1 MAQFRYEAR
10 DANGK
15 KIEGLLD
22 APSRDGAANQLLANG
37 SIPVLITEIAGSA
50 VNPLQQKL
58 DQLLA
63 PKIEIDDL
71 MMFSRQMASLMKAG
85 VVINKA
91 ARGLAQSTRNPSL
104 QKVLFDIERTL
115 NTGQTLTN
123 SLSRHREVFNDLYI
137 SMVSVGENT
146 GRIDLV
152 FTQLSGYLGR
162 EKETRRSI
170 SGALRYPMFVLA
182 AIGIAMVILNI
193 FVIPVFAD
201 MFRKFSADLPLPTK
215 VLIGTSDFF
224 THYWGLLLVLLVAA
238 VIGWRRFVATD
249 RGALFWDEKKLRVP
263 IVGTI
268 LERAMLSRFC
278 RTFALMTRAGV
289 PLIQA
294 MELCARAVGNAYL
307 AVKIRQMRIGV
318 ERGESL
324 LRIASASA
332 MFTPLV
338 LQMIQVGEDTGQI
351 DDLLDEVAD
360 FYDAEVDYELKRMA
374 SRIEP
379 LLIVAM
385 TMLVAMLA
393 LGIFLPMW
401 DMMRVMQGK

>member
-10 DANGK
+10 DSSGK
-15 KIEGLLD
+15 KIEGALE
-22 APSRDGAANQLLANG
+22 APSRDGVASQLLASG
-37 SIPVLITEIAGSA
+37 AIPIVITELAA
-50 VNPLQQKL
+50 AADNPLQKKL
-58 DQLLA
+58 DEWFA
-63 PKIEIDDL
+63 PKIELDDL

-85 VVINKA
+85 VVVNKA
-91 ARGLAQSTRNPSL
+91 ARGLAQSTRNPTL
-104 QKVLFDIERTL
+104 QKVLFDVERTL

-123 SLSRHREVFNDLYI
+123 SFSRHRDVFSDLYI

-152 FTQLSGYLGR
+152 FAQMSSYLGR

-170 SGALRYPMFVLA
+170 TGALRYPMFVLL
-182 AIGIAMVILNI
+182 AISVAMVILNI

-201 MFRKFSADLPLPTK
+201 MFRKFSAALPWPTK
-215 VLIGTSDFF
+215 VLIATSDFMVN
-224 THYWGLLLVLLVAA
+224 YWYVLLIVLIGAI
-238 VIGWRRFVATD
+238 IGWRRFIATEK
-249 RGALFWDEKKLRVP
+249 GELFWAQKKLRIPV
-263 IVGTI
+263 VGSV
-268 LERAMLSRFC
+268 LERALLSRFA

-294 MELCARAVGNAYL
+294 LELCARAVDNAYL
-307 AVKIRQMRIGV
+307 AVKIRQMRQGV

-324 LRIASASA
+324 GRIATASG

-338 LQMIQVGEDTGQI
+338 LQMIAVGEDTGQV

-360 FYDAEVDYELKRMA
+360 FYDTEVEFELKSMA
-374 SRIEP
+374 ARIEP

-385 TMLVAMLA
+385 TGLVAILA
-393 LGIFLPMW
+393 LGIFLPLW
-401 DMMRVMQGK
+401 DMMKVMQGG

>member
-1 MAQFRYEAR
+1 MPQFRFEAR
-10 DANGK
+10 DSGGK
-15 KIEGLLD
+15 KIEGALE
-22 APSRDGAANQLLANG
+22 APSRDGVASQLLANG
-37 SIPVLITEIAGSA
+37 AIPITITELIVASE
-50 VNPLQQKL
+50 NPLQKKL
-58 DQLLA
+58 DELLA

-91 ARGLAQSTRNPSL
+91 ARGLAQSTRNMSL

-115 NTGQTLTN
+115 NGGQTLTN
-123 SLSRHREVFNDLYI
+123 ALSRHRKVFNDLYV

-152 FTQLSGYLGR
+152 FAQLASYLGR
-162 EKETRRSI
+162 EKETRRSVT
-170 SGALRYPMFVLA
+170 SALRYPMFVLL
-182 AIGIAMVILNI
+182 AISVAMVILNI

-215 VLIGTSDFF
+215 ILIGTSDFF
-224 THYWGLLLVLLVAA
+224 MNYWYVVIA
-238 VIGWRRFVATD
+238 VVVGAIVGWRRFLGTE
-249 RGALFWDEKKLRVP
+249 RGELFWAEKKLRVP
-263 IVGTI
+263 VVGSV
-268 LERAMLSRFC
+268 LERALLSRFA

-294 MELCARAVGNAYL
+294 LELCARAVDNAFL
-307 AVKIRQMRIGV
+307 AVKVRQMRHGV

-324 LRIASASA
+324 LRVATASG

-338 LQMIQVGEDTGQI
+338 LQMIAVGEDTGQV

-360 FYDAEVDYELKRMA
+360 FYDTEVEFELKTMA
-374 SRIEP
+374 ARIEP

-385 TMLVAMLA
+385 TGLVAMLA
-393 LGIFLPMW
+393 MGIFLPLW
-401 DMMRVMQGK
+401 DMMRVMQGG

>member
-1 MAQFRYEAR
+1 MAQFRFEAR
-10 DANGK
+10 DASGK
-15 KIEGLLD
+15 KIEGQLE
-22 APSRDGAANQLLANG
+22 APSRDGVASQLLANG
-37 SIPVLITEIAGSA
+37 AIPVLITEITSAA

-58 DQLLA
+58 DELLA
-63 PKIEIDDL
+63 PKIELDDL

-85 VVINKA
+85 VVVNKA
-91 ARGLAQSTRNPSL
+91 ARGLAQSARNTSL

-152 FTQLSGYLGR
+152 FAQLAAYLGR

-170 SGALRYPMFVLA
+170 SGALRYPLFVLS
-182 AIGIAMVILNI
+182 AIAIAMVILNI
-193 FVIPVFAD
+193 FVIPVFAN
-201 MFRKFSADLPLPTK
+201 MFRKFSADLPWPTK

-224 THYWGLLLVLLVAA
+224 IHYWPALLVFFVAA
-238 VIGWRRFVATD
+238 VFGWRRFIKTEKGD
-249 RGALFWDEKKLRVP
+249 LFWSQKKLRIP

-278 RTFALMTRAGV
+278 RTFALMTRSGV

-294 MELCARAVGNAYL
+294 LELCARAVGNAFL
-307 AVKIRQMRIGV
+307 AAKVRQMRQGV

-324 LRIASASA
+324 LRISTASN

-338 LQMIQVGEDTGQI
+338 LQMIAVGEDTGQI

-374 SRIEP
+374 ARIEP
-379 LLIVAM
+379 ILIVAM
-385 TMLVAMLA
+385 TLLVAMLA
-393 LGIFLPMW
+393 MGIFLPLW
-401 DMMRVMQGK
+401 DMMSVMQGK

>member
-1 MAQFRYEAR
+1 MATFRYEAR
-10 DANGK
+10 DSVGK
-15 KIEGLLD
+15 KIEGALE
-22 APSRDGAANQLLANG
+22 APSRDGVASQLLANG
-37 SIPVLITEIAGSA
+37 AIPITITEMAA
-50 VNPLQQKL
+50 AADNPLQKKL
-58 DQLLA
+58 DELLA
-63 PKIEIDDL
+63 PKIELDDL

-85 VVINKA
+85 VVVNKA
-91 ARGLAQSTRNPSL
+91 ARGLAQSTRNPTL

-123 SLSRHREVFNDLYI
+123 SLSRHREVFSDLYI

-152 FTQLSGYLGR
+152 FAQMSSYLGR

-170 SGALRYPMFVLA
+170 TGALRYPMFVFI
-182 AIGIAMVILNI
+182 AIGAAMVILNI

-201 MFRKFSADLPLPTK
+201 MFRKFSADLPWPTK
-215 VLIGTSDFF
+215 VLIATSDFF
-224 THYWGLLLVLLVAA
+224 VHYWYAVAVVLIAA
-238 VIGWRRFVATD
+238 VFSWRRFIATEK
-249 RGALFWDEKKLRVP
+249 GELFWAQKKLGIP
-263 IVGTI
+263 IVGSV
-268 LERAMLSRFC
+268 LERALLSRFA

-294 MELCARAVGNAYL
+294 LELCARAVDNAFL
-307 AVKIRQMRIGV
+307 AVKVRQMRQGV

-324 LRIASASA
+324 LRIATLSG

-338 LQMIQVGEDTGQI
+338 LQMIAVGEDTGQV

-360 FYDAEVDYELKRMA
+360 FYDAEVEFELKTMA
-374 SRIEP
+374 ARIEP

-385 TMLVAMLA
+385 TGLVAMLA
-393 LGIFLPMW
+393 MGIFLPLW
-401 DMMRVMQGK
+401 DMMSVMQGK